1 MTKSVDRPFD
11 TPAPTPP
18 RSPTVQKPQEEEGF
32 WSDVRTLRWV
42 IRPGAL
48 LFQCPPAYKLILH
61 TASSFKI
68 IASVL
73 ALYINWEIITPR
85 VAPGLP
91 NPFAPLI
98 FISHRLESSSPDDP
112 RYVKGYMDL
121 VFIASYVVFF
131 SFTRQIFILHVFRR
145 FARWY
150 GIKRAKFDRFGEQG
164 YAVVYW
170 GTMSVWGYVSF
181 STC

>member
-1 MTKSVDRPFD
+1 MCAPFSTSSVF
-11 TPAPTPP
+11 
-18 RSPTVQKPQEEEGF
+18 
-32 WSDVRTLRWV
+32 
-42 IRPGAL
+42 
-48 LFQCPPAYKLILH
+48 KLTFHI
-61 TASSFKI
+61 ASSFKI
-68 IASVL
+68 IAAVVT
-73 ALYINWEIITPR
+73 LYINWELITPR

-98 FISHRLESSSPDDP
+98 FISHRIETSPPGDP
-112 RYVKGYMDL
+112 RYAKGYMDL

-131 SFTRQIFILHVFRR
+131 SFVRQIFILHVFRP

-150 GIKRAKFDRFGEQG
+150 GIKRSKLDRFGEQG

-181 STC
+181 TTCWFLVWS